1 MFTFVL
7 HGDRFDAAVADR
19 LVGKWILR
27 NEGLRQHFD
36 ISSEGI
42 SNYGFRLMLRKD
54 WQPFASQFNEELAKM
69 KANGELDAILAN
81 YR

>member
-7 HGDRFDAAVADR
+7 HGERFDAAVADR

-27 NEGLRQHFD
+27 NEGLQKQFTITD
-36 ISSEGI
+36 EGI

-54 WQPFASQFNEELAKM
+54 WQAFANDFNAELAKM